1 VIFYTKTEVHMPNY
15 TYSCLDCKK
24 GFSIYMTYDAYDHQ
38 KVTCVFCKSP
48 NVQRRIGLI
57 RIAQSEENRLE
68 KFTDPNTLSG
78 LEDDPRALGKMMRQM
93 SSEVGEDMGTEF
105 DEVIDRLE
113 SGQSPEDIEQSM
125 PELGV
130 DSDAPGGF
138 TDDF

>member
-1 VIFYTKTEVHMPNY
+1 MPNY
-15 TYSCLDCKK
+15 TYSCLDCNKR
-24 GFSIYMTYDAYDHQ
+24 FSIYMTYDEYDHQ
-38 KVTCVFCKSP
+38 KVTCVLCKSP

-68 KFTDPNTLSG
+68 KLADPNALAG

-93 SSEVGEDMGTEF
+93 SGEVGEDMGTEF

-125 PELGV
+125 PELGAAS
-130 DSDAPGGF
+130 DSPGF
-138 TDDF
+138 ADDF